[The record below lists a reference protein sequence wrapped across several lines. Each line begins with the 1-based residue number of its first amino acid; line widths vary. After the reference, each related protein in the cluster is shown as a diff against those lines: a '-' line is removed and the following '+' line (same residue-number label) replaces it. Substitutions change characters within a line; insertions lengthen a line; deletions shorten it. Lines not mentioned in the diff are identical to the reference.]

1 MLHRSPRA
9 KQELPAGTSQM
20 FECFFVTKAEMRSNR
35 IIRITIEKLEPVEPF
50 RIWAMGQMMSKHFAS
65 SFISL
70 PILFNCLEPHQFH
83 SNRLPLLPMSLSVL
97 CNCCLLGFVLQ
108 VFTSQSNRSCSR
120 KEDDILP
127 AARTRTLWNPPG
139 CTIGSPE
146 RFATKSRWSERMR
159 SDALRHFLTNLVSI
173 LLICFVSPLMDPAT
187 PKSSPRLISLFVLI
201 LRPVMTYDVRILL
214 NAIHPCSPLFI
225 PFRNVWSRS
234 ILLPL
239 HFSCT
244 SAVC

>member
-1 MLHRSPRA
+1 MFLHILFACFHRSPRA

-127 AARTRTLWNPPG
+127 AARTRTL
-139 CTIGSPE
+139 
-146 RFATKSRWSERMR
+146 
-159 SDALRHFLTNLVSI
+159 
-173 LLICFVSPLMDPAT
+173 
-187 PKSSPRLISLFVLI
+187 
-201 LRPVMTYDVRILL
+201 
-214 NAIHPCSPLFI
+214 
-225 PFRNVWSRS
+225 
-234 ILLPL
+234 
-239 HFSCT
+239 
-244 SAVC
+244 